1 MILKMLSL
9 AGDERSDEQGQRS
22 DNLQGVQLMP
32 RISIQ
37 LHATVD
43 DLVGLLLAMRDGERG
58 DLLGFARHEVQAK
71 IEWQELSSSTVA
83 QYERVIALPRGA
95 TASIGDDLEALIER
109 CAFLSFS
116 VPEVDGD
123 RLKDT
128 LVGVLDPHGNYP
140 EQLAMWRKLLNR
152 FKKPLIRGAT
162 FRNPLA
168 GESQFYPSLLATPA
182 AVALSR
188 NGVALMLGD
197 VNTAEFITGDASRS
211 EA

>member
-1 MILKMLSL
+1 
-9 AGDERSDEQGQRS
+9 
-22 DNLQGVQLMP
+22 MP

-123 RLKDT
+123 RLEDT

-162 FRNPLA
+162 VCNPLA
-168 GESQFYPSLLATPA
+168 GKSQFYPSLLATPA

-188 NGVALMLGD
+188 NGVALMLGG
-197 VNTAEFITGDASRS
+197 VNTADFITGDASRS